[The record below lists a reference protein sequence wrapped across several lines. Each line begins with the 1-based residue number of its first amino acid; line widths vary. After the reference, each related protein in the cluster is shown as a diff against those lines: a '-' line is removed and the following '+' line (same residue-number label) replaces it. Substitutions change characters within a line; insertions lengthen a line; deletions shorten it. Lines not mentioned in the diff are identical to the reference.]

1 MTIFFL
7 KWNFFRTT
15 RNKYLI
21 EWISGTK
28 WVCRLWNFIAKMHKY
43 MSTLAYIC
51 ISDKVKSRF
60 AICVTR
66 SLFYASYESFNVSK
80 NNNFFLGKNMYPIF
94 FFFFYIFTHLK
105 KKQRSIKIF
114 LLNKYVFLSWQF
126 LHWKKYFKALSKS
139 LIKYSKID
147 IFLSHFEFNDIYLYS
162 LSIPLLIAFIDLSD
176 IYAKQRRPN
185 QVCRN
190 TFSLPWVFLE
200 EHHWLSLQPQ
210 TGSRPDINL
219 CLLIFHWC
227 NFF

>member
-1 MTIFFL
+1 
-7 KWNFFRTT
+7 
-15 RNKYLI
+15 
-21 EWISGTK
+21 
-28 WVCRLWNFIAKMHKY
+28 

-80 NNNFFLGKNMYPIF
+80 NNNFFLEKICIQYF

-176 IYAKQRRPN
+176 IYAKQRRPI
-185 QVCRN
+185 QS
-190 TFSLPWVFLE
+190 SLSISWWT
-200 EHHWLSLQPQ
+200 WL
-210 TGSRPDINL
+210 T
-219 CLLIFHWC
+219 LLATSNWITTRY
-227 NFF
+227 

>member
-1 MTIFFL
+1 MNGL
-7 KWNFFRTT
+7 VEQNE
-15 RNKYLI
+15 YADCG
-21 EWISGTK
+21 ISLQ
-28 WVCRLWNFIAKMHKY
+28 R
-43 MSTLAYIC
+43 C
-51 ISDKVKSRF
+51 ISICQRWLIFAFPTKLNQDLLFAWQEVFFTLVMKVSMYQKITTFSWKK
-60 AICVTR
+60 
-66 SLFYASYESFNVSK
+66 YVS
-80 NNNFFLGKNMYPIF
+80 NI
-94 FFFFYIFTHLK
+94 FFFFYIFTHFK
-105 KKQRSIKIF
+105 KNQRSIKIF

-126 LHWKKYFKALSKS
+126 LHCKKYFKALSKS
-139 LIKYSKID
+139 LIKYSKIY

-162 LSIPLLIAFIDLSD
+162 LSTPLLIAFIDLSD